1 MTKTRALQRGAS
13 DGRTSASEKRRRDIL
28 LAGKKIFFESG
39 YQVASVD
46 RIAEAAGTTK
56 RTVYDHFGSK
66 DGLLAEVVALAS
78 RELTDALPTPDA
90 VPKEPWEGLRA
101 FVARVRRA
109 ATRPEAIR
117 FYRLVISEAERRP
130 ELGRGLYE
138 IAFRG
143 PERVLAAYLSS
154 CVVQGRLKT
163 HDAAV
168 SARII
173 LDVAISNPCIRGLT
187 GFATAAENQLGQR
200 ASDYVVDMLEDALRL
215 QKTSGGA

>member
-1 MTKTRALQRGAS
+1 
-13 DGRTSASEKRRRDIL
+13 L

-78 RELTDALPTPDA
+78 RELIDALPTPDA
-90 VPKEPWEGLRA
+90 VPKEPWEGLRR
-101 FVARVRRA
+101 FVARVRKA
-109 ATRPEAIR
+109 ASRPEAIQ

-138 IAFRG
+138 TAFRG
-143 PERVLAAYLSS
+143 PERVLAAYLNS
-154 CVVQGRLKT
+154 CVAQGRLKP

-187 GFATAAENQLGQR
+187 GFAGAAENQLGQR
-200 ASDYVVDMLEDALRL
+200 ASDHVVDMLEGALRL